1 VAVGGRPAGPWPDLS
16 LALTAENTQKKQA
29 KKKQRRKTTTTA
41 DATKGEADI
50 FKKS

>member
-29 KKKQRRKTTTTA
+29 KKNKEEKQQQ
-41 DATKGEADI
+41 
-50 FKKS
+50 